1 MQDDYKVY
9 TKVSTTNLRII
20 PTTSIEKSLLTKGNG
35 TENNPYE
42 VE

>member
-9 TKVSTTNLRII
+9 TKVSTTNLKII
-20 PTTSIEKSLLTKGNG
+20 PTISIEKSLLTKGNG